1 MHISA
6 NVLPI
11 SPECWRKSL
20 KMRTIQR
27 SLPISPECWRKSLK
41 MRTIQRSGF
50 DEKMARYES

>member
-6 NVLPI
+6 NV
-11 SPECWRKSL
+11 
-20 KMRTIQR
+20 
-27 SLPISPECWRKSLK
+27 LPISPECWRKSLK